1 MTIFEIFSQSA
12 LYFFLGES
20 YMYQRIRD
28 LREDHDFTQK
38 FVANLLSFSHTNYV
52 KIERGEVVLTAEIL
66 IKLSEL
72 YDVSTDYILG
82 ISDCPQRINR
92 KIK

>member
-1 MTIFEIFSQSA
+1 
-12 LYFFLGES
+12 
-20 YMYQRIRD
+20 MYQRIRD
-28 LREDHDFTQK
+28 LREDNDFTQK
-38 FVANLLSFSHTNYV
+38 FVAEKLSFSSTNYA

-72 YDVSTDYILG
+72 YNVSTDYILG
-82 ISDCPQRINR
+82 LSDCPQRIKQ